1 MTRRT
6 WGAGILA
13 VATLCGTPSVASADQ
28 LFGFVVGGFFPY
40 GFENRTGGDVLVENL
55 LPPVDP
61 FVYDISDFKG
71 FTVGGEY
78 LIGFGDWIEAGVG
91 VGFYSKTVDSFYRD
105 SVHPDRT
112 DILQDIKMSIV
123 PVSATV
129 RVFPTG
135 RTTPVQAYLG
145 GGLNFY
151 RWKYSE
157 SGEFIDYS
165 DESIFPLP
173 TFRDTFE
180 DDGTAIGPVF
190 LAGARA
196 PIGENF
202 MLGGEFRWQG
212 GSGDLDPI
220 HNFTGDKL
228 DLGGYSIGATFHVR
242 F

>member
-6 WGAGILA
+6 WGAGLLVA
-13 VATLCGTPSVASADQ
+13 ATLCGAPSVASADQ
-28 LFGFVVGGFFPY
+28 LFGVFAGGFFPY
-40 GFENRTGGDVLVENL
+40 GFDSRTGGDVLVENL

-91 VGFYSKTVDSFYRD
+91 VSGYSKTVDSFYRD

-123 PVSATV
+123 PVTASV
-129 RVFPTG
+129 RFFPTG
-135 RTTPVQAYLG
+135 RTTPVQAYVG
-145 GGLNFY
+145 AGINIY
-151 RWKYSE
+151 KWKYSE

-165 DESIFPLP
+165 NESIFPLP

-180 DDGTAIGPVF
+180 DDGVTVGPMF
-190 LAGARA
+190 LGGVRA
-196 PIGENF
+196 PIGENL

-228 DLGGYSIGATFHVR
+228 DLGGFSVGATFHVR

>member
-6 WGAGILA
+6 WGAGLLVA
-13 VATLCGTPSVASADQ
+13 ATLCGTPSVASADQ
-28 LFGFVVGGFFPY
+28 LFGFVLGGFFPY
-40 GFENRTGGDVLVENL
+40 GFDSRTGGDVLVENL

-61 FVYDISDFKG
+61 FVYDIGDFKG
-71 FTVGGEY
+71 FWVGGEY
-78 LIGFGDWIEAGVG
+78 LVGFGDWIEAGVG
-91 VGFYSKTVDSFYRD
+91 VSGYTKTVESFYRD

-123 PVSATV
+123 PVTASV

-145 GGLNFY
+145 AGLNFY

-196 PIGENF
+196 PVGDNF
-202 MLGGEFRWQG
+202 MIGGEFRWQG
-212 GSGDLDPI
+212 GSGDLDPV

-228 DLGGYSIGATFHVR
+228 DLGGYSVGATFHFR

>member
-6 WGAGILA
+6 WGAGLLVA
-13 VATLCGTPSVASADQ
+13 ATLCGAPSVASADQ
-28 LFGFVVGGFFPY
+28 LFGVFAGGFFPY
-40 GFENRTGGDVLVENL
+40 GFDSRTGGDVLVENL

-91 VGFYSKTVDSFYRD
+91 VSGYSKTVDSFYRD

-123 PVSATV
+123 GA
-129 RVFPTG
+129 G
-135 RTTPVQAYLG
+135 INIYK
-145 GGLNFY
+145 
-151 RWKYSE
+151 WKYSE

-180 DDGTAIGPVF
+180 DDGVTVGPMF
-190 LAGARA
+190 LGGVRA
-196 PIGENF
+196 PIGENL

-228 DLGGYSIGATFHVR
+228 DLGGFSVGATFHVR